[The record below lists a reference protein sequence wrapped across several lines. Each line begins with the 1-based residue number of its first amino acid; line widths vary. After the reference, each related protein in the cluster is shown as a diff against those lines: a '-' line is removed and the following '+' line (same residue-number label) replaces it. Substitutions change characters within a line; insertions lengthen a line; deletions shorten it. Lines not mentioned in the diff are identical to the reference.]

1 MKREPRRQ
9 IPFDVHDYLRPL
21 YRRRWLAGTVFSIP
35 LVIALI
41 HAFTATPVYR
51 ATARLLVEPQ
61 DPTVVTFQEVIRE
74 RGQFGISAQT
84 TQRDMLRSRSLARM
98 AIERLGLLDHP
109 EFGGQADQ
117 GARFNLL
124 RWLNPIAGARRGLSW
139 LRSKIFP
146 SAPPPEDVED
156 AESRAESRAISSLLS
171 KLQIVGAERNSRI
184 VTLRFSSFEPQL
196 AATVVNTL
204 AQLHVERDMEFRY
217 TSSRNAARWLEER
230 MAEQREAL
238 EASEWLLQSY
248 REQHGAAAI
257 EDRQT
262 IIVRDLEN
270 LNTAATEATMARLA
284 SEARYLDLQAA
295 GGDADAQG
303 RFPDILR
310 NEVVQQQKLTLASL
324 RREKARLTEELGPR
338 HPEMINIESS
348 IRDAENRLRN
358 EILAVVDSL
367 RIEFQVASSR
377 EQQLLAELDRRTLKA
392 LALDRTGI
400 EYGVMRREAESARQ
414 LYEALL
420 LRAAETG
427 VTAELETS
435 NIRLLD
441 EAETPIRPA
450 RPNRRLIV
458 LMGLLGG
465 GLLAVGL
472 VFVLEHVDDALTTP
486 DEIKTHLDAPY
497 LGLVPYAK
505 VKAAS
510 RVRKVLDD
518 ESPEPL
524 LLDKGVPASFG
535 RGHPVRAYQPDLFV
549 GGRGRPARTRNEHR
563 ARRGQELHIGESRD
577 IPGPVGAAHAPRGC
591 RSPAPPAACVV
602 WRGPR
607 TRPVEP
613 ARNGSGGGRRRP
625 GDLDSGTLAGPGRK
639 DTAQSD
645 RSRRFPAVCPV
656 CGLVPRPVRLDRLR
670 HDAGPSGG
678 GCAGG
683 RQGRGARCCSSS
695 PPERRRAGPRPMRS
709 RSSTR
714 RERAFSAPYSTRR
727 RWNATPTT
735 TRGTTAANTAATTAG
750 SRRRSQ
756 TQRRVS
762 LAKGRRQR
770 CAARSR
776 DGRAAIKVLSI
787 RSASR
792 SVANDSQATRRA
804 LSAIRSRRA
813 RSSLSVTIASA
824 SAAGRCGSTVIP
836 QSWSART
843 RRIQPRVVWMTGMP
857 AASASNSLF
866 GDTESKTGTGLSTR
880 SIAVAAPS
888 QPASISFGIGGT
900 K

>member
-35 LVIALI
+35 LVIALVY
-41 HAFTATPVYR
+41 AFTATPVYR

-61 DPTVVTFQEVIRE
+61 DPTVVTFQEVIQE
-74 RGQFGISAQT
+74 RGQFGVSAQT
-84 TQRDMLRSRSLARM
+84 TERAMLRSRSLARM
-98 AIERLGLLDHP
+98 TIERLGLLDHP

-124 RWLNPIAGARRGLSW
+124 RWLNPIRAIRRGLSW
-139 LRSKIFP
+139 LRSTFFP
-146 SAPPPEDVED
+146 SPSPPEDVED
-156 AESRAESRAISSLLS
+156 AEDRVESRAISSLLS
-171 KLQIVGAERNSRI
+171 KLEVVGAERNSRI

-196 AATVVNTL
+196 AATIVNTL

-348 IRDAENRLRN
+348 IRDAENRLRD

-377 EQQLLAELDRRTLKA
+377 EQQLLAELDRRTLEA

-414 LYEALL
+414 LYESLL

-427 VTAELETS
+427 LTAELETS

-450 RPNRRLIV
+450 RPNHRLIV

-472 VFVLEHVDDALTTP
+472 VFVLEHVDDALTSP
-486 DEIKTHLDAPY
+486 DEMKTHLDAPY
-497 LGLVPYAK
+497 LGLVPYVK

-524 LLDKGVPASFG
+524 LLDKGVPASF
-535 RGHPVRAYQPDLFV
+535 A
-549 GGRGRPARTRNEHR
+549 E
-563 ARRGQELHIGESRD
+563 
-577 IPGPVGAAHAPRGC
+577 
-591 RSPAPPAACVV
+591 
-602 WRGPR
+602 
-607 TRPVEP
+607 
-613 ARNGSGGGRRRP
+613 
-625 GDLDSGTLAGPGRK
+625 
-639 DTAQSD
+639 
-645 RSRRFPAVCPV
+645 
-656 CGLVPRPVRLDRLR
+656 
-670 HDAGPSGG
+670 
-678 GCAGG
+678 
-683 RQGRGARCCSSS
+683 
-695 PPERRRAGPRPMRS
+695 
-709 RSSTR
+709 
-714 RERAFSAPYSTRR
+714 
-727 RWNATPTT
+727 
-735 TRGTTAANTAATTAG
+735 
-750 SRRRSQ
+750 
-756 TQRRVS
+756 
-762 LAKGRRQR
+762 
-770 CAARSR
+770 
-776 DGRAAIKVLSI
+776 
-787 RSASR
+787 
-792 SVANDSQATRRA
+792 
-804 LSAIRSRRA
+804 AIRSVRTSLIFSSADEGARPVLVTSTAPGEGKSCISANLAISLAQLGRRTLLVDADLRRPQQHVLFGVDLEPGLSNLLATEAEEGAVVRETSIPGLSLVPAGKTPPNPTDLVGSPRFARFLDSCRARFDWIIFDTTPVLPVADALVAAKVVGKVLFVAASGTTSRRA
-813 RSSLSVTIASA
+813 
-824 SAAGRCGSTVIP
+824 AADALEKLDEAEAGVLGTVLNKAALERHP
-836 QSWSART
+836 YYYSRYY
-843 RRIQPRVVWMTGMP
+843 RREYSRYY
-857 AASASNSLF
+857 S
-866 GDTESKTGTGLSTR
+866 R
-880 SIAVAAPS
+880 
-888 QPASISFGIGGT
+888 QPAP
-900 K
+900 

>member
-61 DPTVVTFQEVIRE
+61 DPTVVTFQEVIQE

-124 RWLNPIAGARRGLSW
+124 RWLNPVRAIRRGLSW
-139 LRSKIFP
+139 LRSTFFP

-270 LNTAATEATMARLA
+270 LNTAATEATMARLG
-284 SEARYLDLQAA
+284 SEARYLDLQAVQ
-295 GGDADAQG
+295 GDADAQG
-303 RFPDILR
+303 RFPEILR

-377 EQQLLAELDRRTLKA
+377 EQQLLAELDRRTLEA

-427 VTAELETS
+427 LTAELETS

-472 VFVLEHVDDALTTP
+472 VFVLEHVDDAITSP
-486 DEIKTHLDAPY
+486 DEMKTHLDAPY
-497 LGLVPYAK
+497 LGLVPYVK

-524 LLDKGVPASFG
+524 LLDKGVPASF
-535 RGHPVRAYQPDLFV
+535 A
-549 GGRGRPARTRNEHR
+549 E
-563 ARRGQELHIGESRD
+563 
-577 IPGPVGAAHAPRGC
+577 
-591 RSPAPPAACVV
+591 
-602 WRGPR
+602 
-607 TRPVEP
+607 
-613 ARNGSGGGRRRP
+613 
-625 GDLDSGTLAGPGRK
+625 
-639 DTAQSD
+639 
-645 RSRRFPAVCPV
+645 
-656 CGLVPRPVRLDRLR
+656 
-670 HDAGPSGG
+670 
-678 GCAGG
+678 
-683 RQGRGARCCSSS
+683 
-695 PPERRRAGPRPMRS
+695 
-709 RSSTR
+709 
-714 RERAFSAPYSTRR
+714 
-727 RWNATPTT
+727 
-735 TRGTTAANTAATTAG
+735 
-750 SRRRSQ
+750 
-756 TQRRVS
+756 
-762 LAKGRRQR
+762 
-770 CAARSR
+770 
-776 DGRAAIKVLSI
+776 
-787 RSASR
+787 
-792 SVANDSQATRRA
+792 
-804 LSAIRSRRA
+804 AIRSVRTSLIFSSADEGARPVLVTSTAPGEGKSCISANLAISLAQLGRRTLLVDADLRRPQQHVLFGLDLEPGLSNLLATEAEEGAVVRETSIPGLSLVPAGKTPPNPTDLVASPRFARFLDSCRARFDWIIFDTTPVLPVADALVAAKVVGKVLFVAASGTTSRRA
-813 RSSLSVTIASA
+813 
-824 SAAGRCGSTVIP
+824 AADALGKLDEAEAGVLGTVLNKAALERHP
-836 QSWSART
+836 YYYSRYY
-843 RRIQPRVVWMTGMP
+843 RREYSRYY
-857 AASASNSLF
+857 S
-866 GDTESKTGTGLSTR
+866 R
-880 SIAVAAPS
+880 
-888 QPASISFGIGGT
+888 QPAS
-900 K
+900 